1 MTPYVPSTE
10 QLVVEIVVERLER
23 SLRFYTAL
31 GFGVVRAEDDFAEL
45 SWDDHRLFLVERSA
59 FANSPTGARV
69 PSFPSANL
77 RVMVPDVDS
86 HWADVRVLNAPVIHA
101 IGDRPYGL
109 RDFTIAD
116 PDGFGI
122 RFASRLPP
130 TP

>member
-1 MTPYVPSTE
+1 MTLYVPSTE

-59 FANSPTGARV
+59 FANSPTGSRV
-69 PSFPSANL
+69 PSFPSANV
-77 RVMVPDVDS
+77 RVMVPDVDAV
-86 HWADVRVLNAPVIHA
+86 WQKVQQLGLRVVAPIADR
-101 IGDRPYGL
+101 RYKL

-116 PDGFGI
+116 PNGFGI
-122 RFASRLPP
+122 RFASRPP
-130 TP
+130 GAG